1 MSRPPV
7 PKRPLLGVLAA
18 LVVLLGVGKLVW
30 PDLVPVSSL
39 TIPMMVAGWRLG
51 TRSVLL
57 LTALV
62 VAVLV
67 IDLAATPV
75 ARSFLAA
82 AVVGVVCLLA
92 YRYASLRERWG
103 ISMTVGVPLLLDI
116 RDRVRA
122 QGEPPDLPPEWVMSR
137 ALRSAGE
144 AAMRGDFTLA
154 LESDGRLQIMVVDLS
169 GHGVDVAPRA
179 VQVAGAVGGLMAEL
193 EPEALMGACNDYLLR
208 QGWQRDF
215 ATAVHLAIDLTT
227 GDAAVEV
234 GGHPA
239 PQVRRGDGSWHEVRP
254 TGPLLGLV
262 PDAQFVAATVR
273 LEPGD
278 VLVLVS
284 DGALDERSDEP
295 WAGVVR
301 AVDYWAAEGI
311 SSGSHEIPAV
321 AHASSDD
328 QTIVLVHRRA
338 EPASG

>member
-1 MSRPPV
+1 M
-7 PKRPLLGVLAA
+7 
-18 LVVLLGVGKLVW
+18 
-30 PDLVPVSSL
+30 
-39 TIPMMVAGWRLG
+39 
-51 TRSVLL
+51 
-57 LTALV
+57 
-62 VAVLV
+62 
-67 IDLAATPV
+67 
-75 ARSFLAA
+75 
-82 AVVGVVCLLA
+82 
-92 YRYASLRERWG
+92 
-103 ISMTVGVPLLLDI
+103 
-116 RDRVRA
+116 
-122 QGEPPDLPPEWVMSR
+122 
-137 ALRSAGE
+137 
-144 AAMRGDFTLA
+144 
-154 LESDGRLQIMVVDLS
+154 
-169 GHGVDVAPRA
+169 
-179 VQVAGAVGGLMAEL
+179 
-193 EPEALMGACNDYLLR
+193 
-208 QGWQRDF
+208 
-215 ATAVHLAIDLTT
+215 
-227 GDAAVEV
+227 EV